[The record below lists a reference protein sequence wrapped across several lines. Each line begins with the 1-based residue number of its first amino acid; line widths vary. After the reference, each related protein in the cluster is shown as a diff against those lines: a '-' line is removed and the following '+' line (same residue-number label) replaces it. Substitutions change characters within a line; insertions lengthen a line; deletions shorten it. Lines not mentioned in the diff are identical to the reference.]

1 MSKQDSEKYLL
12 ESIRLAMGNVKG
24 RERATWPFGAVLVR
38 DGTGRRLAELAR
50 VDGLDPVTGDY
61 RLISANQTQG
71 DTP

>member
-1 MSKQDSEKYLL
+1 
-12 ESIRLAMGNVKG
+12 
-24 RERATWPFGAVLVR
+24 VLVR

-71 DTP
+71 DGMNDW